1 MVLKVFHFI
10 SAKTS
15 SSSPSSLK
23 FLHEITLNCPSSLSS
38 EKLKTQNWKLTFFLQ
53 TYHQSSIPLVLL
65 NQVSSS
71 PCWVVWKITLWMID
85 YNDEYI
91 ENVGSSEIWNC
102 RQELWWQLPP
112 QNNVR
117 THELLGDHDHL
128 KVSFGIWNCN
138 ANDAIVNDWKHWLM
152 ILAWCWRRWDDEDND
167 DDGGEDN
174 HLWPLLIHFFFGHS
188 SLGIMYLNRSGIF
201 MISSMSISMM
211 SIIYTHTHYINLNP
225 RYWYTIDTSIKSI
238 SMTPKFILPW
248 SPALLSDLC
257 QVQVSLG
264 SQVSYYLESSAV
276 PVPEWHH
283 ADDNQCG
290 LNDVSSYILYT

>member
-1 MVLKVFHFI
+1 M
-10 SAKTS
+10 
-15 SSSPSSLK
+15 
-23 FLHEITLNCPSSLSS
+23 
-38 EKLKTQNWKLTFFLQ
+38 
-53 TYHQSSIPLVLL
+53 
-65 NQVSSS
+65 
-71 PCWVVWKITLWMID
+71 
-85 YNDEYI
+85 
-91 ENVGSSEIWNC
+91 
-102 RQELWWQLPP
+102 WWQLPP
-112 QNNVR
+112 QNNVC
-117 THELLGDHDHL
+117 THKLLGDHDYL
-128 KVSFGIWNCN
+128 NRMVSFGIWNCN
-138 ANDAIVNDWKHWLM
+138 DNDAIVNDWKHWLM

-174 HLWPLLIHFFFGHS
+174 YLWPLLIHFFFGHS

-283 ADDNQCG
+283 ADANQCG
-290 LNDVSSYILYT
+290 LNDVSSYILYTYCED

>member
-1 MVLKVFHFI
+1 M
-10 SAKTS
+10 KT
-15 SSSPSSLK
+15 L
-23 FLHEITLNCPSSLSS
+23 I
-38 EKLKTQNWKLTFFLQ
+38 
-53 TYHQSSIPLVLL
+53 
-65 NQVSSS
+65 
-71 PCWVVWKITLWMID
+71 
-85 YNDEYI
+85 
-91 ENVGSSEIWNC
+91 G
-102 RQELWWQLPP
+102 
-112 QNNVR
+112 
-117 THELLGDHDHL
+117 
-128 KVSFGIWNCN
+128 
-138 ANDAIVNDWKHWLM
+138 
-152 ILAWCWRRWDDEDND
+152 DEDND

-283 ADDNQCG
+283 DDANQCG